1 MTLVIRDCDETTT
14 NTIIEHSNDTN
25 SFKCNVFGCPGE
37 AVCLKQLL
45 QWVDTTT
52 SKIDIQN
59 KDRIMYC
66 ISNINYYT
74 HRDIAEYFDS
84 ERNNIEFLIG

>member
-37 AVCLKQLL
+37 AVCLKQY
-45 QWVDTTT
+45 WFKTIITM
-52 SKIDIQN
+52 S
-59 KDRIMYC
+59 
-66 ISNINYYT
+66 
-74 HRDIAEYFDS
+74 
-84 ERNNIEFLIG
+84 